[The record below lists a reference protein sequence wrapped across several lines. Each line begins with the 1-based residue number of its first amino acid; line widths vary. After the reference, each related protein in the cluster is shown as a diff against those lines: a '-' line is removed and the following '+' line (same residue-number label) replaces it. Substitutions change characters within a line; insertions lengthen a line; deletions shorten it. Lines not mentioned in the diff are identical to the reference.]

1 MGIASGGREMSV
13 LISLRAQT
21 LRRWQ
26 ALSPRE
32 QHGISLLGALLAVLL
47 FWSIAIAPALNTL
60 RDSDNRRMHIGQQQ
74 AHMMALQAQA
84 QALQT
89 RTPLSRDEALRN
101 LQGLTPSTQ
110 MQLLVQGDRVT
121 VQLKAVP
128 AATLAN
134 WLTQARNQAQV
145 LPVEAHLTRGHVTHT
160 NSTLE
165 ATSATA
171 HSAVVWNGNLVL
183 SLPNR
188 GVTAN

>member
-1 MGIASGGREMSV
+1 MSA
-13 LISLRAQT
+13 LNSPRA
-21 LRRWQ
+21 RANARWQ

-32 QHGISLLGALLAVLL
+32 QRGVSVLAALLVVLL

-60 RDSDNRRMHIGQQQ
+60 RDSDNHRAQIGQQQ
-74 AHMMALQAQA
+74 AHMLALQAQA

-89 RTPLSRDEALRN
+89 RTTLARDEALRN
-101 LQGLTPSTQ
+101 LQGLTPSAQ
-110 MQLLVQGDRVT
+110 MQLNVQGDRVT

-134 WLTQARNQAQV
+134 WLAQARNQAQA
-145 LPVEAHLTRGHVTHT
+145 LPVEAHLTRS
-160 NSTLE
+160 N
-165 ATSATA
+165 TA
-171 HSAVVWNGNLVL
+171 MTWDGSLVL